1 MRTRLVGTSL
11 AVALAAATLAA
22 PSTAHAQSRAAGTVV
37 ELTPY
42 AGYMK
47 IGDYAQG
54 PFGTDI
60 SNRNG
65 YVVGAQ
71 LALRVLPGVSLVGNV
86 ARAGADLQIGAPILG
101 GIGVGNSKLWLYDG
115 GIQLALPATS
125 NGGSVGVSPFIQVG
139 AGGIHHEV
147 GASLARVRSTN
158 LAYNAGIGADVMFGR
173 SVGLRLLARDYIG
186 RFDAKE
192 ATGFDL
198 ETDVRHNIALSAGI
212 KLAF

>member
-1 MRTRLVGTSL
+1 MRARLVST
-11 AVALAAATLAA
+11 ALALVAVTLVAPVSAHGQSRTAAT
-22 PSTAHAQSRAAGTVV
+22 SV

-47 IGDYAQG
+47 IADYARG
-54 PFGTDI
+54 PFGTDL
-60 SNRNG
+60 SNRDG

-71 LALRVLPGVSLVGNV
+71 LAFRVLPGVSLVGNV
-86 ARAGADLQIGAPILG
+86 ARAGADLQVGVPILG
-101 GIGVGNSKLWLYDG
+101 GIGVGDSKLWLYDAG
-115 GIQLALPATS
+115 VQLALPAT
-125 NGGSVGVSPFIQVG
+125 GGGGVGVSPFIQLG

-147 GASLARVRSTN
+147 GASFARVRSTN
-158 LAYNAGIGADVMFGR
+158 MAYNAGVGADVMFGR

-198 ETDVRHNIALSAGI
+198 KTDVRHNIALSAGL